1 MAKSRRDLQTIWCTC
16 KTCWLRS
23 ACAAPDQ
30 ALLADGSV
38 VPLTEEARAAIME
51 RVDAMASDALR
62 CLAFAQKTDL
72 GEFAAYDGDTHHP
85 VRPLS
90 LFLHDGIC

>member
-1 MAKSRRDLQTIWCTC
+1 M
-16 KTCWLRS
+16 
-23 ACAAPDQ
+23 PDQ

-62 CLAFAQKTDL
+62 CLAFAQKIDL

-85 VRPLS
+85 VSPPVPFCLRVQ
-90 LFLHDGIC
+90 